1 MVCVPIV
8 LTQTRA
14 AENPWLHLNL
24 ITTLKKD
31 VKQVFPVAEF
41 AWTTIPT
48 YPSGQIGFMVC
59 SKDGK
64 VDVRKPVRSISD
76 EEEDK
81 LFKYYSKKVHEAAFV
96 LPKFAEKALR

>member
-1 MVCVPIV
+1 MKM
-8 LTQTRA
+8 
-14 AENPWLHLNL
+14 
-24 ITTLKKD
+24 ITELKKSC
-31 VKQVFPVAEF
+31 KEVFPVVEY

-59 SKDGK
+59 CKDASR
-64 VDVRKPVRSISD
+64 DVKKPLRTLGD

-81 LFKYYSKKVHEAAFV
+81 LFKYYSKKVHEAAYV